1 MHHAGLCVQHVIQQS
16 LIIGAGKRTHR
27 IARRFRIICRRN
39 LRAEIQAVNARGASA
54 NNIVLL
60 VIAHHQRMLGG
71 HEFAVERQH
80 VQVARGLADLL
91 LAGDDH
97 IVKHAGKSLISSSA
111 RA

>member
-39 LRAEIQAVNARGASA
+39 LRAEIHAVNARGASA

-71 HEFAVERQH
+71 HGRTVVE
-80 VQVARGLADLL
+80 
-91 LAGDDH
+91 
-97 IVKHAGKSLISSSA
+97 SLEGCSPGVPKEEKVGMK
-111 RA
+111 